1 MNNEQKLI
9 NLHSQL
15 CSIRYS
21 AAFFSASPPISPII
35 MVFWFWIVDEY
46 FNRKELLHLMPTLS
60 VCHRATGNSTCLA
73 ANRLSSYQRNFTFRV
88 SILSFVC
95 CWGCREGF
103 KKSKIGIP
111 NTSATK
117 CKKDRIKMTYNTN
130 KLGLSQA
137 TLGVQ
142 LSKDKFIYIQMQTS
156 LVDLII

>member
-1 MNNEQKLI
+1 
-9 NLHSQL
+9 
-15 CSIRYS
+15 
-21 AAFFSASPPISPII
+21 
-35 MVFWFWIVDEY
+35 
-46 FNRKELLHLMPTLS
+46 MPTLS

-130 KLGLSQA
+130 KLELSQA

-156 LVDLII
+156 LVGLMIFFHVKCHYAFQVNPLRNGGYIGCLMFGGSAPQHVILQCCRVTVLSIELILFT